1 MVKTDRLLLNL
12 MMIFLIN
19 LLIIIFIINIFNLK
33 IGLNELTLPPI
44 IFGLLT
50 GFVSKLS
57 YAKDIKQNLFF
68 TDSFI
73 GRFKQLRQMAVFIFI
88 CTIMSV
94 IAGDAEMIMFALILY
109 LFNTVFVVGW
119 LLFYE
124 LKNGA
129 VYIRNA

>member
-1 MVKTDRLLLNL
+1 
-12 MMIFLIN
+12 
-19 LLIIIFIINIFNLK
+19 
-33 IGLNELTLPPI
+33 
-44 IFGLLT
+44 
-50 GFVSKLS
+50 
-57 YAKDIKQNLFF
+57 
-68 TDSFI
+68 
-73 GRFKQLRQMAVFIFI
+73 MAVFIFI